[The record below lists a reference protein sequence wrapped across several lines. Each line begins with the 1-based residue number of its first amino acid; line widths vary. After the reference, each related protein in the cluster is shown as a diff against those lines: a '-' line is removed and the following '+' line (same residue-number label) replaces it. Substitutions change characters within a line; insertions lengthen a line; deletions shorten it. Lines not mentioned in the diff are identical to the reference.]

1 MDPNGLS
8 RRAFLRNAGATAAA
22 VAAGEVISLG
32 PDSARASAAD
42 KATLPDYERYDGLG
56 LAALVKARQVSAA
69 ELLAAAME
77 RVEQRNP
84 ATNAVIN
91 RMYDESMAA
100 IAVGLPSGP
109 FTGVPYLIKDLGP
122 LYAGTVTTFGSSIF
136 RNFVADH
143 DSELAVR
150 LKRAGLVI
158 FGKTHSCEF
167 GLSTSSESR
176 LFGATHNPWN
186 PEYSAGGSSGGSAAA
201 VAAGMLPMA
210 HATDGGGS
218 IRIPASCCGLF
229 GLKPT
234 RGRIPFGPDFGER
247 WNGLASAHAITRS
260 VRDSAALLDAVCGP
274 DVGDPYWA
282 PPQSRPYLIEAGTAP
297 KRLRIAFTTKA
308 WNGHAVD
315 SECVAAVAAAAKLC
329 ESLGHHV
336 EEASP
341 AIDEAARGKA
351 VGIIVTSQ
359 VRAVLQRS
367 AAVLG
372 REVTLEDVET
382 ITWGYAEYARKF
394 SGSDYAG
401 AIDVLHRTGR
411 VVGRFFTSYD
421 ILLTP
426 TMCTPPHKLGVLSLM
441 RTDTEAFHKEL
452 FGDIAF
458 TAPFNTTGNPAMSV
472 PLHWSAAG
480 LPVGVQFVAP
490 FGDEAT
496 LFRLAA
502 QLEAAQPWADRRP
515 AQTV

>member
-1 MDPNGLS
+1 
-8 RRAFLRNAGATAAA
+8 
-22 VAAGEVISLG
+22 
-32 PDSARASAAD
+32 
-42 KATLPDYERYDGLG
+42 
-56 LAALVKARQVSAA
+56 
-69 ELLAAAME
+69 
-77 RVEQRNP
+77 
-84 ATNAVIN
+84 
-91 RMYDESMAA
+91 
-100 IAVGLPSGP
+100 
-109 FTGVPYLIKDLGP
+109 
-122 LYAGTVTTFGSSIF
+122 
-136 RNFVADH
+136 
-143 DSELAVR
+143 
-150 LKRAGLVI
+150 
-158 FGKTHSCEF
+158 
-167 GLSTSSESR
+167 
-176 LFGATHNPWN
+176 
-186 PEYSAGGSSGGSAAA
+186 
-201 VAAGMLPMA
+201 MA
-210 HATDGGGS
+210 HGTDGGGS

-247 WNGLASAHAITRS
+247 WSGLASAHAITRS
-260 VRDSAALLDAVCGP
+260 VRDSAALLDAVSGP

-282 PPQSRPYLIEAGTAP
+282 PTQSRPYLIEVGAAP
-297 KRLRIAFTTKA
+297 RRLRIAFTTKP

-315 SECVAAVAAAAKLC
+315 PECIAAVSAAAKLC

-359 VRAVLQRS
+359 IRHVLQY
-367 AAVLG
+367 AAGVLG
-372 REVTLEDVET
+372 REVTPEDVET

-411 VVGRFFTSYD
+411 LVGRFFTSHD

-426 TMCTPPHKLGVLSLM
+426 TMCTPPHKLGVLSM
-441 RTDTEAFHKEL
+441 MGTDAEAFHNVL

-515 AQTV
+515 A

>member
-1 MDPNGLS
+1 M
-8 RRAFLRNAGATAAA
+8 
-22 VAAGEVISLG
+22 
-32 PDSARASAAD
+32 
-42 KATLPDYERYDGLG
+42 PDYERYDGLG

-84 ATNAVIN
+84 ATNAVVN
-91 RMYDESMAA
+91 RMYDQARAA
-100 IAVGLPSGP
+100 IAAGLPSGP
-109 FTGVPYLIKDLGP
+109 FTGVPYLLKDLGP

-158 FGKTHSCEF
+158 FGKTHSPEF

-201 VAAGMLPMA
+201 IAAGMLPMA
-210 HATDGGGS
+210 HGTDGGGS

-247 WNGLASAHAITRS
+247 WSGLASAHAITRS
-260 VRDSAALLDAVCGP
+260 VRDSAALLDATSGP

-282 PPQSRPYLIEAGTAP
+282 PPQSRPYLVEVGADPG
-297 KRLRIAFTTKA
+297 RLRIAFTTKA

-315 SECVAAVAAAAKLC
+315 PECVAAVAGAAKLC

-359 VRAVLQRS
+359 TRAALQR
-367 AAVLG
+367 AAALLG
-372 REVTLEDVET
+372 RQATPEDVET
-382 ITWGYAEYARKF
+382 ITWGYAEYARQF
-394 SGSDYAG
+394 SASDYAA

-411 VVGRFFTSYD
+411 VVGRFFTRYD

-441 RTDTEAFHKEL
+441 GTDSDALHGVL

-458 TAPFNTTGNPAMSV
+458 TSPFNTTGNPAMSV

-515 AQTV
+515 ARASYSNERSR